1 MKRSI
6 CLTLLVILSV
16 IALPLFAQSGRVVPL
31 SEADAL
37 TVRITHVNMKEA
49 VAAWEALRVRF
60 GEKYLTVPYGDP
72 DSSGSEYMRPSSLT
86 NQSFI
91 AVEYGDFYIGITPRP
106 EPSEVEKKAREE
118 KLQRER
124 EEWKKRAVF
133 FRKGWNEHAGVSG
146 LLPVFEFSA
155 DFRFMVP
162 APPAKTESTPAY
174 RWWGD
179 QPYLVPRW

>member
-1 MKRSI
+1 MTIRTLI
-6 CLTLLVILSV
+6 LLVICAAT
-16 IALPLFAQSGRVVPL
+16 ALAQSGRVVSL
-31 SEADAL
+31 SPADS
-37 TVRITHVNMKEA
+37 T
-49 VAAWEALRVRF
+49 AAAKAYADMQDAKVVWEKLRVQLS
-60 GEKYLTVPYGDP
+60 EKYLIVPYGDP

-91 AVEYGDFYIGITPRP
+91 AVEYGDFYIGTTPRP

-118 KLQRER
+118 KRQRER